1 MKYICLAVLFAGTAL
16 TAAPA
21 DFAGTWK
28 LRFTGPNAPKT
39 IGSIILDLK
48 IEGNAVTGTA
58 RIGVWPGDAPITDG
72 KVDGDHLTFTATG
85 HLSSTTG
92 IPTCQLDA
100 RLHGDEMILLLS
112 AIKNAGGPLAP
123 APMTYEYKGKRL

>member
-1 MKYICLAVLFAGTAL
+1 MKYIWLAALFVGTAL
-16 TAAPA
+16 TAVPA
-21 DFAGTWK
+21 DFAETWK
-28 LRFTGPNAPKT
+28 LRFTGPT
-39 IGSIILDLK
+39 
-48 IEGNAVTGTA
+48 VTGTA

-100 RLHGDEMILLLS
+100 TLHGDEMILLLS

>member
-1 MKYICLAVLFAGTAL
+1 MPKEGGPMKYFWLAVLFVGTAL

-58 RIGVWPGDAPITDG
+58 RIGVWPGDAPITVSAG
-72 KVDGDHLTFTATG
+72 QKVHQHGRFGNAPQVAFWARRAHDDPGVRKHGNGLKSGALDQNIELPSAPSTG
-85 HLSSTTG
+85 
-92 IPTCQLDA
+92 A
-100 RLHGDEMILLLS
+100 
-112 AIKNAGGPLAP
+112 
-123 APMTYEYKGKRL
+123 